1 MTDFAVHTPLGP
13 ATPGLFRPDRMARS
27 LWGHRDLIWQF
38 SLREVRQR
46 NAGTQLGIVW
56 AGLQPLMMLL
66 VYTFVF
72 STTLNIRL
80 SNDAGETATEYAVM
94 LFAGLMVFQL
104 FVDPLGRSP
113 ALVIN
118 RKAFVKRHVF
128 PVEVL
133 PLTLVIS
140 TALYSGI
147 GLLLVVVANLV
158 MTGGFSSTIYL
169 LPVVLLPAILM
180 AIGLGWILSAIGV
193 FVPDLQNV
201 TGSVVQRL
209 LFFMTPI
216 FYSVDR
222 VNENYRW
229 LLYLNPMT
237 PVVEGARNVMIL
249 GNQPDWALLGVWI
262 AISLVV
268 CQVGYAMFMRAKGGF
283 ADVL

>member
-1 MTDFAVHTPLGP
+1 MTEIAVHTPLGP
-13 ATPGLFRPDRMARS
+13 ATLGLFRPDRMARS
-27 LWGHRDLIWQF
+27 LWSHRDLIWQF

-80 SNDAGETATEYAVM
+80 SNNTQETAADYAVM

-113 ALVIN
+113 ALIIN

-158 MTGGFSSTIYL
+158 MTGGFSPTIYL

-237 PVVEGARNVMIL
+237 PVVEGARDVMIL